1 MADEQR
7 KPVVVDDGRV
17 GETYANKTI
26 GSSFDGATITVTLG
40 TTRVVPKRLNT
51 PLSEEDPLAVYV
63 TARLALTP
71 AAAIELVNTLN
82 GMLSTLAKSQKPP
95 MPSDTSKAN

>member
-1 MADEQR
+1 VADEQR
-7 KPVVVDDGRV
+7 KPVVIDDAHV

-40 TTRVVPKRLNT
+40 STRVVPKRVDT
-51 PLSEEDPLAVYV
+51 PPSGEETLAVYV

-71 AAAIELVNTLN
+71 AAAVELVNTLN
-82 GMLSTLAKSQKPP
+82 GMLSTLAKSQKGPTA
-95 MPSDTSKAN
+95 SDVAKVN